1 MKILSLHLINHD
13 ANVTYFDGKKSTYL
27 NLERVKGI
35 KKYHY
40 YKWDFPKLA
49 DDLEGMGV
57 PLELDAIVVT
67 VGEQTGTEQ
76 QEILMDWRYPDDEQI
91 LEIT

>member
-1 MKILSLHLINHD
+1 MKVLALHLINHD
-13 ANVTYFDGKKSTYL
+13 ANVTYYDGDKATYL

-49 DDLEGMGV
+49 DDLRGMNV

-67 VGEQTGTEQ
+67 VGEQIES
-76 QEILMDWRYPDDEQI
+76 PDKKQI
-91 LEIT
+91 WIGDTKKMNLC